1 MVRRMAD
8 WLSAGSAITTVG
20 ATGVALWV
28 AVREGMAR
36 NADLR
41 ERDAERRDQEAAQA
55 RLVTCEAT
63 RLDLD
68 AHIVNH
74 SAAPVFDVRVIRAE
88 ATSPEGDPVAP
99 AFKPDARRSF
109 QVLGGGKEARTGLSH
124 QVWGHGDVGF
134 VPHGS
139 TNIRLTIQF
148 LDAAGLW
155 WERTGAEQ
163 PRRLMGGPTAPGPDP
178 E

>member
-1 MVRRMAD
+1 MTE
-8 WLSAGSAITTVG
+8 WLSAVSAIATVG

-28 AVREGMAR
+28 VVHEGKSR

-41 ERDAERRDQEAAQA
+41 VRDAERRDQEAAQA
-55 RLVTCEAT
+55 RLITSEAK
-63 RLDLD
+63 RLDRD
-68 AHIVNH
+68 AHINNH

-88 ATSPEGDPVAP
+88 ATSAEGGPVAP
-99 AFKPDARRSF
+99 AFMPDARRTF
-109 QVLGGGKEARTGLSH
+109 PVLGAGKEARTGLSH
-124 QVWGHGDVGF
+124 TVWGHGDVGV

-139 TNIRLTIQF
+139 THVRLTIQF
-148 LDAAGLW
+148 LDASGLW

-163 PRRLMGGPTAPGPDP
+163 PRRLVDGPSAPEPGP